1 MHSKSNNMETIIND
15 ESGKVMEE
23 LFNHF
28 LIDMKMDWKHQ

>member
-1 MHSKSNNMETIIND
+1 METIIND

-23 LFNHF
+23 LFNDF